1 MGRSPYQSEKRR
13 KEIARLK
20 KQEEKRQR
28 RFNKKHEG
36 ETPEGQVEGA
46 ALEGG
51 MESGERPA
59 VDAKDDSTPGDPT
72 VAAAPEEEKG
82 TDTQS

>member
-36 ETPEGQVEGA
+36 ETPEGQVEGT

-51 MESGERPA
+51 IEAGDQPA
-59 VDAKDDSTPGDPT
+59 ENAQDDSTPAGQ
-72 VAAAPEEEKG
+72 AAAEAPEGEKG
-82 TDTQS
+82 TNTQS

>member
-28 RFNKKHEG
+28 RFNKKHES
-36 ETPEGQVEGA
+36 PEGQVEGA

-51 MESGERPA
+51 IGSGERPA
-59 VDAKDDSTPGDPT
+59 VDAKDDSTPADPAA
-72 VAAAPEEEKG
+72 AAAPEEEKG